1 MLSGSACLTRLVL
14 EAFEGPGDEVDG
26 SRILRT
32 VEPAIGDN
40 DGRLFMVSS
49 KIPPN
54 SKFHIENV

>member
-1 MLSGSACLTRLVL
+1 MVSGSACLTRPVTG
-14 EAFEGPGDEVDG
+14 AFEGPGDKVDG

-49 KIPPN
+49 KINPN
-54 SKFHIENV
+54 